1 MPAQAGIQLR
11 FRFEKKRL
19 DSVGAVMMQGRVN
32 FAATDAHPPALEPR
46 VNQSAGVVR
55 EFSGKSDISD
65 IRLTASLVSAYCR
78 KKSR

>member
-1 MPAQAGIQLR
+1 
-11 FRFEKKRL
+11 
-19 DSVGAVMMQGRVN
+19 MMQGRVN

-55 EFSGKSDISD
+55 EFSAKSD